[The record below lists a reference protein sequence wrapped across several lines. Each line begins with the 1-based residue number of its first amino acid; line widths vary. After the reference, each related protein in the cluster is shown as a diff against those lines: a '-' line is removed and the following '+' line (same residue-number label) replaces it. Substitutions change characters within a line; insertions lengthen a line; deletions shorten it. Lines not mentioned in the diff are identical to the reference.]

1 MFDGLQNGKFA
12 VVGSYDGRCVFYT
25 TEQLKYYT
33 QIHVRSTRGRNSKG
47 RKITGIESLPNED
60 KVDTQFIGI
69 LTDYECKKID
79 FRSLMIDKLL
89 CIYDWFIL
97 FY

>member
-69 LTDYECKKID
+69 LTDYEYKKID

-89 CIYDWFIL
+89 CIYD
-97 FY
+97 